1 MELEFSSFSLLLT
14 FLVFVSMVLK
24 IGKRFKTNETTL
36 SLPPGP
42 WKLPLIGNLHQLVGS
57 LPHHRLRDLSK
68 RYGPLMHLQLGE
80 VSTVVV
86 SSPEFAKEVMRTRD
100 VIFASRPRILASE
113 IVGYGSSNIIFSPYG
128 DYWRQLRKI
137 CISELLS
144 TKRVQSFRSVR
155 EEEVSNLIN
164 WIGSK
169 AGSVINLTEKIHSL
183 AFGVTARA
191 AFGQRCKDQEI
202 FIAVVKEGTKLG
214 AGFSFAD
221 LFPSIEAI
229 QWISGI
235 KSQLE
240 KFHQEFDRI
249 LENIIKE
256 HQKDQKETL
265 EIDKS
270 EESEEDR
277 DHLVDVLLKVQKQS
291 DSEFQLTTDNIKAVI
306 LDIFSAGSETS
317 ATTIDWAIAELMK
330 NPRLMEQAQTEV
342 REIFNRVENID
353 ETGISEMKFLK
364 LVIKETLRL
373 HPPAPLLVPRESGER
388 CEIKG
393 FEIPIK
399 TRVIVNAWAI
409 GRDPEY
415 WTEPESFI
423 PERFLDSPIDYKG
436 NNFEYIPFGAGRR
449 ICPGM
454 SFGLAN
460 VELPLAM
467 LLYHFDWKLP
477 NRMKCDDLDMTE
489 AFGLSVR
496 RKEDMYMIATPYHP
510 PSTSNK
516 PEEKKSGTFNS
527 MS

>member
-1 MELEFSSFSLLLT
+1 MSKIFLLRALKKTQSSFMELEFSFFSLLLT
-14 FLVFVSMVLK
+14 VLVFVFTVLK

-42 WKLPLIGNLHQLVGS
+42 WKLPLIGNLHQLVGY

-68 RYGPLMHLQLGE
+68 RYGPLMHLQLGQ

-100 VIFASRPRILASE
+100 VIFASRPRFLASE
-113 IVGYGSSNIIFSPYG
+113 IVAYGSTNIIFSPYG

-164 WIGSK
+164 WIASKEGSP
-169 AGSVINLTEKIHSL
+169 INFTEKIHSL
-183 AFGVTARA
+183 AFGVTSRA
-191 AFGQRCKDQEI
+191 AFGKKRNDQEI
-202 FIAVVKEGTKLG
+202 FIAVVKEATKLA
-214 AGFSFAD
+214 AGFDFAD

-229 QWISGI
+229 QWISGT
-235 KSQLE
+235 KYQLQ
-240 KFHQEFDRI
+240 KLHQEIDRI

-256 HQKDQKETL
+256 HQKDNETL
-265 EIDKS
+265 EIGKS
-270 EESEEDR
+270 EESED
-277 DHLVDVLLKVQKQS
+277 LVDVLLKVQKQD
-291 DSEFQLTTDNIKAVI
+291 DSEFHLTTDNIKAVI
-306 LDIFSAGSETS
+306 FDIFSAGSESS
-317 ATTIDWAIAELMK
+317 ATTIDWAISELMR
-330 NPRLMEQAQTEV
+330 NPRLMKKAQVEV
-342 REIFNRVENID
+342 REVFNRVGNLD
-353 ETGISEMKFLK
+353 ETSTGEMKFLK

-373 HPPAPLLVPRESGER
+373 HPAATLIPRECRER

-399 TRVIVNAWAI
+399 TRVVINAWAI
-409 GRDPEY
+409 GRDPEF

-423 PERFLDSPIDYKG
+423 PERFFDSPIDYKG

-460 VELPLAM
+460 IELPLAM
-467 LLYHFDWKLP
+467 LLYHFDWELP
-477 NRMKCDDLDMTE
+477 NGTKHDNLDMTE

-496 RKEDMYMIATPYHP
+496 RKEDMYMIPSPYHRS
-510 PSTSNK
+510 STSY
-516 PEEKKSGTFNS
+516 
-527 MS
+527 